1 MNRREFIAR
10 LGGATAW
17 PLAARAQQPAMPV
30 MGVLSSSSVQYGAP
44 GGPDAPLFAALYR
57 GLNEAGYFEG
67 RNITL
72 LFRYA
77 DYHYD
82 RLPVLAADL
91 VDKRVAVIVAGAPT
105 SVPKAAQAAT
115 DTIPIVFVTNSD
127 PVAVG
132 LVASL
137 SRPGGNITGVA
148 FLTEQL
154 NAKRLQLL
162 HEAVPSAR
170 TIAYLFNPTT
180 FDDGRTGRVETGA
193 LSLGVGLSIVN
204 ATTPREIEVAFAEIV
219 RQRIGAL
226 LVDSDPLFF
235 AERDL
240 IIALAARHALPAVYQ
255 TREHVAAGGLMGYG
269 TIVPD
274 AFRTAGVYVGRIL
287 KGENPGD
294 LPVQQSTRIELA
306 VNLKTAKALG
316 LTVPNTLLA
325 LANEVI
331 E

>member
-1 MNRREFIAR
+1 MKRREFIAG
-10 LGGATAW
+10 LGGVVAW
-17 PLAARAQQPAMPV
+17 PLVAQAQRPVMPV
-30 MGVLSSSSVQYGAP
+30 IGVLSTTSEQLVAP
-44 GGPDAPLFAALYR
+44 GGPDAPLFAGFYR

-67 RNITL
+67 HNIAL
-72 LFRYA
+72 LFQWA

-82 RLPVLAADL
+82 RLPALAADL
-91 VDKRVAVIVAGAPT
+91 VDKRVAVIFACAPT
-105 SVPKAAQAAT
+105 SVPKAAKAAT

-148 FLTEQL
+148 FLTELL
-154 NAKRLQLL
+154 NAKRLELL

-170 TIAYLFNPTT
+170 TVAYLFNPTT
-180 FDDGRTGRVETGA
+180 FDDGRIGRVEAGA

-204 ATTPREIEVAFAEIV
+204 ATTPAEIEVAFAEIV
-219 RQRIGAL
+219 RQGIGAL

-235 AERDL
+235 TQRDL
-240 IIALAARHALPAVYQ
+240 ITALAARYAVPAIYQ

-294 LPVQQSTRIELA
+294 LPVQQSTRIEF
-306 VNLKTAKALG
+306 TIRSG
-316 LTVPNTLLA
+316 SPSRCRCSPERTR
-325 LANEVI
+325 
-331 E
+331 

>member
-1 MNRREFIAR
+1 MPVIGVLNTTSREF
-10 LGGATAW
+10 
-17 PLAARAQQPAMPV
+17 V
-30 MGVLSSSSVQYGAP
+30 AP
-44 GGPDAPLFAALYR
+44 GGPDAPLFAAFYR

-72 LFRYA
+72 LFQGA

-82 RLPVLAADL
+82 RLPALAADL
-91 VDKRVAVIVAGAPT
+91 VDQRVAVIFATAPT

-180 FDDGRTGRVETGA
+180 FDDGRIGRVEAGA

-204 ATTPREIEVAFAEIV
+204 ATTPPEIEAAFAEVV

-235 AERDL
+235 TQRDL
-240 IIALAARHALPAVYQ
+240 IIALAARHAVPAIYQ

-294 LPVQQSTRIELA
+294 LPVQQSTRIEFA
-306 VNLKTAKALG
+306 INLKTAKALG
-316 LTVPNTLLA
+316 LIIPLPLLA
-325 LANEVI
+325 RADEVI
-331 E
+331 DE